1 MELFY
6 EDFNEKESL
15 ENYYDKFGEKEKLLM
30 LVDDMEK
37 IKFFDEKEELEKNDG
52 YYDIFVNGIND

>member
-37 IKFFDEKEELEKNDG
+37 IKFDEKEELEKNDG
-52 YYDIFVNGIND
+52 YYDRFVNGIND